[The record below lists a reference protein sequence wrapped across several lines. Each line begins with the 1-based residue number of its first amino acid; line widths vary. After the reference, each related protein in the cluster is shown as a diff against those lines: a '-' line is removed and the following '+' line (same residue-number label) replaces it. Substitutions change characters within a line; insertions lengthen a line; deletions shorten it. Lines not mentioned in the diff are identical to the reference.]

1 MSKSF
6 RMCKLEDAEQI
17 CEIIKNELGYTETT
31 VDDVRSSLQKM
42 LDNDDYFTLAVVED
56 SGMICGFITSVRKVS
71 LEVGE
76 YCRILALA
84 VRKEF
89 QRQRLGTT
97 LITLIESKA
106 RLDGAAL
113 ITLSSRFERN
123 EAHEFYEIL
132 GYEKT
137 SFAFKKKFV

>member
-1 MSKSF
+1 MSESV
-6 RMCKLEDAEQI
+6 RMCKLEDAEQL
-17 CEIIKNELGYTETT
+17 CEIISDELGYTDIT
-31 VDDVRSSLQKM
+31 VDSVRSSLQRM
-42 LDNDDYFTLAVVED
+42 LDSDDYFTLAVVGD
-56 SGMICGFITSVRKVS
+56 NDMICGFITSVREVS

-76 YCRILALA
+76 YYRILALA
-84 VRKEF
+84 IKKEY

-97 LITLIESKA
+97 LITLVESKA

-113 ITLSSRFERN
+113 VTLSSQFKRTES
-123 EAHEFYEIL
+123 HEFYEKL